1 MRDWSIKLL
10 NRNRK
15 KSENKKINLKN
26 YLELNISPNVMD
38 MILNLNF
45 NEK

>member
-1 MRDWSIKLL
+1 MKNDYTPAL
-10 NRNRK
+10 NRK
-15 KSENKKINLKN
+15 KSENKKINLQN